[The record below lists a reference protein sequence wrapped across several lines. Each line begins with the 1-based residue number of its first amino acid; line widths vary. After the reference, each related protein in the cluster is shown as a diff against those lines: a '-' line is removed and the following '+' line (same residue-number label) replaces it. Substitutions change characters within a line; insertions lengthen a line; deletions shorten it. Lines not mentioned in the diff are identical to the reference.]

1 MSKSILLSRS
11 ARFCAGRVSLSHL
24 RDKLL
29 RFGELDAAFRLRRFP
44 ADTAHDLNDII
55 RELFPDREDA

>member
-24 RDKLL
+24 RDKRL

-44 ADTAHDLNDII
+44 ADSRVWWVLYGNKLLL
-55 RELFPDREDA
+55 EVL